1 MAGGMPYIFLILDLL
16 VRWTQDLVTGE
27 MDSTFLSSDIKVI
40 NRYRIRL
47 FVSTA
52 LYHLLLACSPSSNH
66 GSMSPSQLISVGNL
80 HVTIAIIGKAN
91 TICLVGSD
99 EEILTIFRS
108 RSTRRPAPSNCQRTN
123 ERTTKLAVSLIIFP
137 HPSTFQAFSFAKW
150 RQQKA
155 GPTQEKG
162 LATSLQFS

>member
-1 MAGGMPYIFLILDLL
+1 MVDSDISGLRFRCQTFADPMRVGAPWLGEMPYIFLILDLL

-27 MDSTFLSSDIKVI
+27 MDSAFLSSDVKVI
-40 NRYRIRL
+40 NRYRIPL
-47 FVSTA
+47 FVSTT

-91 TICLVGSD
+91 TVCLVGSD

-108 RSTRRPAPSNCQRTN
+108 RSTRSRPIEQRTYD
-123 ERTTKLAVSLIIFP
+123 ETCRTTERLP
-137 HPSTFQAFSFAKW
+137 RPPTRFS
-150 RQQKA
+150 
-155 GPTQEKG
+155 
-162 LATSLQFS
+162 S